1 MLAIARTPQRP
12 RLVLSP
18 DDDSR
23 LAARAIVRFHLRVL
37 TSVEDGARTGDVD
50 AVHELR
56 ISTRRLRAAI
66 RLFAPLLPVRF
77 VENTENDLAW
87 LAGHVGA
94 VRDRDVLFAALQ
106 AAAVRLD
113 PELREALGPVG
124 VAVHEE
130 RAHTLSELEAAL
142 DADRY
147 RALVQRL
154 SAFVEGQT
162 STRRRRPLGETAS
175 GLVRPLVR
183 SVRRAGRKLDDDA
196 APAMFHRLR
205 VRVKRLRYALETL
218 RGFGGKPLRRLLRAL
233 EDLQDVLGEA
243 QDAVTQIGWLRG
255 YAAKPRVRVA
265 SLLPVG
271 AVIQALARRG
281 AKRRR
286 RGLKAWR
293 KLEEAAVL
301 EHALDGLERSHATHV
316 PAREVKTA

>member
-1 MLAIARTPQRP
+1 VLARTSQRA

-37 TSVEDGARTGDVD
+37 TAVEDGARTGDVD

-56 ISTRRLRAAI
+56 IATRRLRAAI
-66 RLFAPLLPVRF
+66 RLFAPLLPARF
-77 VENTENDLAW
+77 VESAENDLGW

-106 AAAVRLD
+106 AAAARLD
-113 PELREALGPVG
+113 PELRERLGPVG

-130 RAHTLSELEAAL
+130 RAHALAELEAAL

-162 STRRRRPLGETAS
+162 SPRRRRPLGETAA

-183 SVRRAGRKLDDDA
+183 SARRAGRRLDDDA

-218 RGFGGKPLRRLLRAL
+218 RGFGGKPLRRLLRGL
-233 EDLQDVLGEA
+233 ENLQDVLGEA
-243 QDAVTQIGWLRG
+243 QDAVTQIAWLRG
-255 YAAKPRVRVA
+255 YAAKPRVRTA

-271 AVIQALARRG
+271 AVIQALSRRG
-281 AKRRR
+281 TKRRR
-286 RGLKAWR
+286 KGLKAWR
-293 KLEEAAVL
+293 RLEEAAVL
-301 EHALDGLERSHATHV
+301 DHALAALDRAHADRV
-316 PAREVKTA
+316 SAREVKTA